1 MHDCRAPRGAE
12 KKNCRK
18 QFIFVTPNYLSRSGG
33 EGPEVGSSERS
44 SRIDRR
50 VSMRL
55 MRSEWLELSSLF
67 LWFASRDAALTLR
80 SMPLT
85 HSDVVNN
92 FELLQV
98 CDHSDALETF
108 RSIIDAS

>member
-1 MHDCRAPRGAE
+1 MDEFDVFMDSQNRSMTVELLVEAA

-50 VSMRL
+50 VCFSRRCADAPL
-55 MRSEWLELSSLF
+55 N
-67 LWFASRDAALTLR
+67 ASNA
-80 SMPLT
+80 
-85 HSDVVNN
+85 
-92 FELLQV
+92 
-98 CDHSDALETF
+98 
-108 RSIIDAS
+108 